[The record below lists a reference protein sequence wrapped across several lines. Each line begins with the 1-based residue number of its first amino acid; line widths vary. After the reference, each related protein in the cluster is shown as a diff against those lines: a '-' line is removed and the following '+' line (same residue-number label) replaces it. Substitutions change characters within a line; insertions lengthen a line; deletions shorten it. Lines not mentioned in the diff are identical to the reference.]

1 VRPVTPDPKPTARII
16 DPDAG
21 RAKVWGERRCR
32 VCCQPYDLTR
42 HHLVPVSLGG
52 DDVDDNIVP
61 LCGDGTRGCHGLVED
76 FRADYRHALR
86 LTMAAEEVA
95 YVVAKK
101 GEAWLDRYY
110 PRQPPRG

>member
-1 VRPVTPDPKPTARII
+1 VTPDPKPTARII

-42 HHLVPVSLGG
+42 HHLVPVSLG
-52 DDVDDNIVP
+52 
-61 LCGDGTRGCHGLVED
+61 
-76 FRADYRHALR
+76 DYRHALR